1 MSVKAAADTGMGAVD
16 PVGTTD
22 RERQR
27 SAQFSHGESATGVA
41 ALRDVDELDERRRG
55 HIIS

>member
-1 MSVKAAADTGMGAVD
+1 MEAAADARHGAMD
-16 PVGTTD
+16 PVDTTN
-22 RERQR
+22 RERQ
-27 SAQFSHGESATGVA
+27 SSTQFSHGESATGVA

>member
-1 MSVKAAADTGMGAVD
+1 MD
-16 PVGTTD
+16 PVDATD

-27 SAQFSHGESATGVA
+27 STQFGHGESAASVA